1 MGVDVRRIRVGE
13 GELIRTI
20 RLTALLDAPSAFAST
35 HAAESEM
42 TEADWAARA
51 TWGADGCDRAT
62 FVACGADGQPVG
74 LVGGHRTKEG
84 VVELVSMWT
93 APEARGAGVGRALVA
108 AVATW
113 ARSCGDATLHLW
125 VTRGNDRAQ
134 RLYERAGFELDG
146 AHKPLPSDPCKD
158 ELRMVLRL

>member
-1 MGVDVRRIRVGE
+1 MGVDVRRIQAGE
-13 GELIRTI
+13 GGLLRTI
-20 RLTALLDAPSAFAST
+20 RLAALQDAPSAFAST
-35 HAAESEM
+35 YAAESEM
-42 TEADWAARA
+42 TDADWAARA
-51 TWGADGCDRAT
+51 GGGADGCDRAT
-62 FVACGADGQPVG
+62 FVACDAEGQPVG
-74 LVGGHRTKEG
+74 LVGGYRPEDG

-93 APEARGAGVGRALVA
+93 APEAGGAGVGRALVD

-125 VTRGNDRAQ
+125 VARGNDGAQ